1 MLLESQQQKIS
12 EGWSPSKRAL
22 LDDESLRLAAI
33 TPSAKAPR
41 DRHGAQRKLRGQS
54 PTKAPKPEK
63 APDDHSSPASASAPA
78 ASDERKDSASTLP
91 ASAPSGPTPPFLN
104 LIDALL
110 AYLVHLTSN
119 VLVVGVRWPLRWYH
133 AVSWIAFP
141 PAWIRSG
148 RGGDPNA
155 VALALF
161 ALHALTMPLL
171 ALNFVGA
178 TERDDV
184 RQVRRWDGGVVAG
197 CVGRGLRPMDE
208 TFQT

>member
-22 LDDESLRLAAI
+22 LDDESLRLAAM
-33 TPSAKAPR
+33 TAKASR
-41 DRHGAQRKLRGQS
+41 DRHGPQRKPPRGQS
-54 PTKAPKPEK
+54 ATKAPSAETTS
-63 APDDHSSPASASAPA
+63 DDRSSSAASASASAAAPTGT
-78 ASDERKDSASTLP
+78 ASDQRNDASSVSSPSSP
-91 ASAPSGPTPPFLN
+91 APSAPSGPAPPFLN
-104 LIDALL
+104 LVDALL
-110 AYLVHLTSN
+110 SYLVHLTSN
-119 VLVVGVRWPLRWYH
+119 VLVVGVRWPSHWYH

-171 ALNFVGA
+171 ALHFVGA
-178 TERDDV
+178 SERDDV
-184 RQVRRWDGGVVAG
+184 RQVRRWGNRV
-197 CVGRGLRPMDE
+197 VGR
-208 TFQT
+208 